1 MAMKILVLFLLMPI
15 NCLAQH
21 TKEWLSTFS
30 SGAVI
35 SHQLS
40 NEMQIGFSTTFGME
54 YLYSPKLAFWASFNF
69 DLISSKSVSKQFLI
83 NGSTTFMHGIVGV
96 NYLPF
101 QSNFQ
106 PYLLAGL
113 GGTIVSVPEAT
124 LLENSL
130 IELSSNQSLKPSV
143 LLGIGLQKKLKPKL
157 WAFAE
162 VNGTVIL
169 GKTDLIEKHIMLV
182 PIRLGLKMGMF

>member
-35 SHQLS
+35 NQQLS
-40 NEMQIGFSTTFGME
+40 NEMQFGLSTTFGME
-54 YLYSPKLAFWASFNF
+54 YLYSPKLAFWTSFNF
-69 DLISSKSVSKQFLI
+69 DIISSKSVSKQFLI
-83 NGSTTFMHGIVGV
+83 NGSTTFMHGVVGV

-106 PYLLAGL
+106 PYVIGGL
-113 GGTIVSVPEAT
+113 GGTIVSVPKAM
-124 LLENSL
+124 LLDNSM
-130 IELSSNQSLKPSV
+130 IEISSKQGLKPSV

-157 WAFAE
+157 WVFAE
-162 VNGTVIL
+162 ANWTLIL
-169 GKTDLIEKHIMLV
+169 GKTDLIEQPITLV
-182 PIRLGLKMGMF
+182 PIRLGLKMAMF

>member
-1 MAMKILVLFLLMPI
+1 MKILILFLLMPI

-35 SHQLS
+35 NHQLS
-40 NEMQIGFSTTFGME
+40 NKIQFGFSTTFGME
-54 YLYSPKLAFWASFNF
+54 YLYSPKLALWTSFNF
-69 DLISSKSVSKQFLI
+69 DVISSKSMSKQFI
-83 NGSTTFMHGIVGV
+83 VNGSTTFLHGIVGI

-101 QSNFQ
+101 QSKFQ
-106 PYLLAGL
+106 PYLIGGF
-113 GGTIVSVPEAT
+113 GGTIVSVPEAM

-130 IELSSNQSLKPSV
+130 IELSSNQSIKPSV

-157 WAFAE
+157 WVFVE
-162 VNGTVIL
+162 TNWTLIL
-169 GKTDLIEKHIMLV
+169 GKTDLIEQPITLV
-182 PIRLGLKMGMF
+182 PIRLGLKMVMF

>member
-1 MAMKILVLFLLMPI
+1 MKILVIFLLMPI

-30 SGAVI
+30 SGVVI
-35 SHQLS
+35 NNQL
-40 NEMQIGFSTTFGME
+40 NNKIQLGFSTTFGME
-54 YLYSPKLAFWASFNF
+54 YLYSPQIALWTSFNF
-69 DLISSKSVSKQFLI
+69 DAIGSKTTSKQFFI
-83 NGSTTFMHGIVGV
+83 NGSTTFLHGIVGV

-101 QSNFQ
+101 QSKFQ

-113 GGTIVSVPEAT
+113 GGTIVSVPEAK
-124 LLENSL
+124 LIDNAS

-157 WAFAE
+157 WVFVEA
-162 VNGTVIL
+162 NGTVIL
-169 GKTDLIEKHIMLV
+169 GKPDLIEQRILLV
-182 PIRLGLKMGMF
+182 PIRFGLKMGMF